1 MRAGW
6 SLMLTSTN
14 KKSPTRM
21 SQAKVASHC
30 EISVE
35 KSLITLIIE
44 GAVMSNIAQTAIL
57 IRSSLMENTEGRF
70 SHDPTT

>member
-30 EISVE
+30 EITVE
-35 KSLITLIIE
+35 KPLITLIIE
-44 GAVMSNIAQTAIL
+44 GAVMINFAQIS
-57 IRSSLMENTEGRF
+57 IPIQSSLREIRNRRAV
-70 SHDPTT
+70 SP